1 MKISNETKVGAL
13 TAVAIT
19 ILVIGYSFLR
29 GNDLFSSE
37 NTYYTDYDNV
47 DGLVVSNP
55 VMVNGF
61 KIGRVSKTTLMDNGK
76 IRTEFKIKK
85 EYKIPSNTIARISSD
100 GFLGGKVI
108 VFELGNSK
116 TYAKDGDPLQ
126 SDVQANLLQKVEPL
140 QKKIEDLVERLDSV
154 LFAVNTA
161 LDEEF
166 QRDFKSSLRS
176 ISISLK
182 NVEKITTDVEG
193 LMGSERE
200 RLARIMQNLESITHN
215 FKNNGDKINQIMAN
229 LDHLSS
235 DLSKTEIKATVDN
248 AYQAMK
254 DVQEITDKINK
265 GEGSL
270 GLLLNDDKLYDN
282 LSRTSASLDEL
293 VQDLKTNPGK
303 YLKIS
308 IFGKKDTK

>member
-229 LDHLSS
+229 LDQLSS

>member
-229 LDHLSS
+229 LDQLSS

-248 AYQAMK
+248 AYQTMK

>member
-100 GFLGGKVI
+100 GFLGGKII

>member
-193 LMGSERE
+193 LMGSERK

>member
-166 QRDFKSSLRS
+166 Q
-176 ISISLK
+176 
-182 NVEKITTDVEG
+182 KIGRAHV
-193 LMGSERE
+193 
-200 RLARIMQNLESITHN
+200 
-215 FKNNGDKINQIMAN
+215 
-229 LDHLSS
+229 
-235 DLSKTEIKATVDN
+235 
-248 AYQAMK
+248 
-254 DVQEITDKINK
+254 
-265 GEGSL
+265 
-270 GLLLNDDKLYDN
+270 
-282 LSRTSASLDEL
+282 
-293 VQDLKTNPGK
+293 
-303 YLKIS
+303 
-308 IFGKKDTK
+308 

>member
-1 MKISNETKVGAL
+1 LKISNETKVGAL